1 MELLNANALHNLS
14 ENDKKARNISLVIYG
29 MFGAGVPIFFFMI
42 IGVAVSYFSRAKF
55 IGTIAESHCKW
66 QIRTFW
72 WSLLLLFLGIATA
85 FFGIGY
91 LLIFL
96 SAILICIRTV
106 WGAIR
111 LYHCLPM

>member
-1 MELLNANALHNLS
+1 MDMLNTQSLTTLS

-42 IGVAVSYFSRAKF
+42 IGVIVSYFSRAKLT
-55 IGTIAESHCKW
+55 GTIAESHCRW

-72 WSLLLLFLGIATA
+72 WSLFLLALGILTA
-85 FFGIGY
+85 YFGIGY
-91 LLIFL
+91 LLIFA
-96 SAILICIRTV
+96 SAVLICTRTV

-111 LYHCLPM
+111 LYRCQPV